1 MDRRLGRS
9 LRKLGASDAEIER
22 AEQGGWLTLLLLD
35 KTLRPGRPKYDR
47 ATIAAQAGVAPDVSR
62 RIWRALGFPD
72 VPDDVPVFTDAD
84 VEALTVLEHRR
95 VTTIVSVDDDP
106 MDALVEQVRVFSAAL
121 AKVAATLTDQLAE
134 MIRAARESGLSDER
148 IALTFVDE
156 FNWPTLMQLFDYTL
170 RLQARDSLWRKLA
183 NQDPDAPGARVL
195 TIGFVD
201 LVGYTA
207 ISQQLDP
214 HELSALVRRFE
225 HLAFDTV
232 AEEGGRVVKTIGD
245 EVMFV
250 SGDAAA
256 AARIARRLT
265 DRSLDDILLPPARAG
280 LARGSVVTREGDYF
294 GPVVNLA
301 SRLVEIAKPGSVIT
315 SDEVHAVLAADPA
328 FSWKRLRSRRIRDI
342 GRAEIWA
349 LAGVGWAG
357 HEAGGDDGPGSVETR
372 EEPGAG

>member
-1 MDRRLGRS
+1 MERRAEERVGASPVMDKRLVRTLG
-9 LRKLGASDAEIER
+9 KLGASDDEIAR
-22 AEQGGWLTLLLLD
+22 AEQEGWLTLLLLD

-47 ATIAAQAGVAPDVSR
+47 ASVAAQAGVAPDVSR
-62 RIWRALGFPD
+62 RLWRALGFPD
-72 VPDDVPVFTDAD
+72 VPDDAPVFTDSD
-84 VEALTVLEHRR
+84 VEALTVLERRR
-95 VTTIVSVDDDP
+95 VTTIVAVDDDP

-121 AKVAATLTDQLAE
+121 AKVAAALTDQLAE
-134 MIRAARESGLSDER
+134 MIRSARNSGLSDER
-148 IALTFVDE
+148 IALTFIDE
-156 FNWPTLMQLFDYTL
+156 FNWPSLLKLFDYTL

-183 NQDPDAPGARVL
+183 NEDPDAPGARVL

-214 HELSALVRRFE
+214 HEISALVRRFE

-265 DRSLDDILLPPARAG
+265 DRSLDDVLLPPARAG

-301 SRLVEIAKPGSVIT
+301 SRLVEIAKPGSVIA
-315 SDEVHAVLAADPA
+315 SDEVHASLSEDPA
-328 FSWKRLRSRRIRDI
+328 FAWKRLRPRRIRDI
-342 GRAEIWA
+342 GRVEIWA
-349 LAGVGWAG
+349 LAAIDRI
-357 HEAGGDDGPGSVETR
+357 EEDLGGG
-372 EEPGAG
+372 